1 MSAAP
6 HARVAAAS
14 HEAGN
19 AGPGR
24 PAVHVESVGSGPPL
38 VLLHGWGL
46 HAGLFAPLLPSLA
59 RRFRVHA
66 VDLPGHGHSAPV
78 SPCTLDALVDA
89 VAAPFRAE
97 REPLGV
103 LGWSLGGQVAMR
115 WAMRE
120 RGRIA
125 RLALVATTPRFVAS
139 HDWAPAMSA
148 DTLRRFGDELAV
160 SWRLTMQRFL
170 ALQVHGSDEGRAT
183 LAAMRHQLLAR
194 GDPAPSALAD
204 TLALLASSD
213 LREGVPTIAARTLV
227 VSGERDLLA
236 PAAAGEWLAARLPDA
251 RYVRIEGAA
260 HAPFLSHRAA
270 FDRALDAFL
279 DD

>member
-1 MSAAP
+1 MSAGP
-6 HARVAAAS
+6 HGRAAS
-14 HEAGN
+14 TAREVGYAV
-19 AGPGR
+19 
-24 PAVHVESVGSGPPL
+24 PAPPRVHVESVGAGPPV

-46 HAGLFAPLLPSLA
+46 HGGLFAPLLPSLA

-78 SPCTLDALVDA
+78 APCTLDALVDA
-89 VAAPFRAE
+89 VAAPFHAE
-97 REPLGV
+97 REPLTV

-120 RGRIA
+120 SGRVA
-125 RLALVATTPRFVAS
+125 RLALVATTPRFVAT
-139 HDWAPAMSA
+139 HDWLPAMGA
-148 DTLRRFGDELAV
+148 ETLARFGDELAV

-183 LAAMRHQLLAR
+183 LAALRHQLFAR
-194 GDPAPSALAD
+194 GDPAPGALAGA
-204 TLALLASSD
+204 LALLASSD
-213 LREGVPTIAARTLV
+213 LREGARTIAARSLV

-236 PAAAGEWLAARLPDA
+236 PAAAGEWLAAALPDA
-251 RYVRIEGAA
+251 RYVCIEGAA

-279 DD
+279 DA